1 MSHRYARTAGMR
13 PALACVVSL
22 VLAMAGEGA
31 LHAATPASA
40 STAAAKATT
49 ARQAATNDALTPV
62 DPKQLRAALDAR
74 KGKVV
79 LVNFW
84 ATWCRP
90 CLKELP
96 ELTALEAKYRDR
108 GFVLLPVSLDEPTDR
123 EAIVRPFLAKWF
135 PELHTLTRVSPD
147 MDSMV
152 SVVDNAWN
160 EVLPTSYILDREGKV
175 HARLQ
180 GGKDAAT
187 FEAAILPLLDT
198 SAKDGPAAGKQ

>member
-1 MSHRYARTAGMR
+1 MR
-13 PALACVVSL
+13 RRRIRAAALTPLLACVVASL
-22 VLAMAGEGA
+22 LVV
-31 LHAATPASA
+31 
-40 STAAAKATT
+40 TAQGPL
-49 ARQAATNDALTPV
+49 QAATTVGGTAPANTAITKAAATEGGIVPV
-62 DPKQLRAALDAR
+62 DPAQLRAALDAR

-96 ELTALEAKYRDR
+96 ELTALEAKYHDR
-108 GFVLLPVSLDEPTDR
+108 GFVLLPVSLDEPSDR
-123 EAIVRPFLAKWF
+123 EGIVRPFLTKWF
-135 PELHTLTRVSPD
+135 PKLHTLTRLSPD

-160 EVLPTSYILDREGKV
+160 EVLPTSYILDRDGKV

-187 FEAAILPLLDT
+187 FEAAILPLLDKPVR
-198 SAKDGPAAGKQ
+198 SGPVQ